1 MSVFACTTAKLVFA
15 RKNLPAEISH
25 KIIMLVYHAEHAE
38 RRDPHLLSDIRRT
51 GCSRDSGYFPG
62 NAEQIIRETYKCLC
76 CTRHQHSK
84 ATIDIATGHPTIAH
98 NPALFTLP
106 LSEYRWHKNN
116 PPPQEDICR
125 CACRHF
131 GRNALRMYYYN
142 KDNCE
147 YVHNR
152 DWRLGLYEAP
162 DDYGH
167 AQEYEA
173 WVALQ
178 NQEQEEFEEW
188 AAHEEQQEEAIMME
202 QAEPEVFDLYNHDE
216 AIAYWGEERP

>member
-38 RRDPHLLSDIRRT
+38 RRDPYLLSDIRRT
-51 GCSRDSGYFPG
+51 GCSRDSGHFPD

-106 LSEYRWHKNN
+106 LNEYRWHKNN
-116 PPPQEDICR
+116 PPPQQDTCR
-125 CACRHF
+125 CACRHI
-131 GRNALRMYYYN
+131 GRNAIRMYYYN

-188 AAHEEQQEEAIMME
+188 AAHEEQQEEE
-202 QAEPEVFDLYNHDE
+202 AEPEIFDLYNHDE